1 MLPQNRDGDVS
12 AHSTYLVSR
21 NFQTFSGL
29 RRTAARHMLTLLMNL
44 VPILE
49 HGLQRRTATRYKL
62 RLPVIFYWDEGE
74 EHTGAG
80 FTIDVALDG
89 ALISSSKC
97 PPVGAS
103 VRIEVL
109 IPSPGQSDEEL
120 RIECI
125 GKVTRVVE
133 QVGCRLFGVHGSFDD
148 DHLTRRAFE

>member
-1 MLPQNRDGDVS
+1 LTSKPPNVS
-12 AHSTYLVSR
+12 H
-21 NFQTFSGL
+21 NFPTFGGL
-29 RRTAARHMLTLLMNL
+29 QAGKTRHTLNSLMSHGLTLENS
-44 VPILE
+44 
-49 HGLQRRTATRYKL
+49 LQRRSAVRYKL
-62 RLPVIFYWDEGE
+62 RLPVIFYWDDDG

-97 PPVGAS
+97 PPIGVS

-109 IPSPGQSDEEL
+109 IPSPDQNDEEL

-133 QVGCRLFGVHGSFDD
+133 HFGCRLFGVHGSFDD